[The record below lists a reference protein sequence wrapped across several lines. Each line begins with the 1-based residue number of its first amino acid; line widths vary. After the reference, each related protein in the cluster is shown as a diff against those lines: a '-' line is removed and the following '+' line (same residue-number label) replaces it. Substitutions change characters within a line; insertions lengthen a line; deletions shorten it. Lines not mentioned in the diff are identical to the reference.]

1 MKKLLLLFL
10 FLCSLEVAQAQPGI
24 STAIPSEK
32 PSKYQKDQI
41 KRKYGM
47 FIHFGI
53 NTFHD
58 VEWSDGSFPVET
70 YAPAEIDAC
79 QWVKTA
85 KDAGMKYIILV
96 AKHHEGFCL
105 WDSKYTDYDV
115 ASSGNK
121 TNVIEA
127 VARECKRQGMKLGL
141 YYSLW
146 DRKVNADVDNV
157 ESDRKYNTYMLKQLD
172 ELMDITEKYTK
183 IVEFWFDGSWVKPG
197 YRWPV
202 EGIYRT
208 IKSREPQCQI
218 GINWTIGEDA
228 DPHNPNAPEKSYKI
242 IPEERK
248 EGDPIRYFP
257 SDFRLGDPYNPKNE
271 KTVLEKRKRKVRP
284 GRRKNENG
292 KFPDTH
298 TKKRQRLNVNKTVFK
313 RCFFYAKKYS
323 KSHCQFR
330 ENLYLYI
337 VLERILS
344 LITSCRKLSISLL
357 VELFVYVLPLC
368 PLTLFQAS
376 ATWSEVYPVRK
387 TLSGAKNSQSSLF
400 PVRKCPLYLFRYQ
413 PKTRWPLLLLPDVC
427 KRTLWRWLH
436 GHRVTGWGEI

>member
-70 YAPAEIDAC
+70 YAPAEIDAG

-127 VARECKRQGMKLGL
+127 VARECKRQGMKAG
-141 YYSLW
+141 
-146 DRKVNADVDNV
+146 
-157 ESDRKYNTYMLKQLD
+157 
-172 ELMDITEKYTK
+172 
-183 IVEFWFDGSWVKPG
+183 
-197 YRWPV
+197 
-202 EGIYRT
+202 
-208 IKSREPQCQI
+208 
-218 GINWTIGEDA
+218 
-228 DPHNPNAPEKSYKI
+228 
-242 IPEERK
+242 
-248 EGDPIRYFP
+248 
-257 SDFRLGDPYNPKNE
+257 
-271 KTVLEKRKRKVRP
+271 TVL
-284 GRRKNENG
+284 
-292 KFPDTH
+292 
-298 TKKRQRLNVNKTVFK
+298 
-313 RCFFYAKKYS
+313 
-323 KSHCQFR
+323 
-330 ENLYLYI
+330 
-337 VLERILS
+337 
-344 LITSCRKLSISLL
+344 L
-357 VELFVYVLPLC
+357 VVGQE
-368 PLTLFQAS
+368 
-376 ATWSEVYPVRK
+376 
-387 TLSGAKNSQSSLF
+387 SQ
-400 PVRKCPLYLFRYQ
+400 CG
-413 PKTRWPLLLLPDVC
+413 C
-427 KRTLWRWLH
+427 
-436 GHRVTGWGEI
+436 